1 MDKLKQWVALTVVGI
16 VAVLAAGWFLL
27 VAPRHAEAAG
37 LRQQAS
43 EQEGSNSQLRTALAV
58 LKAQAKDLPKEQAKL
73 ALVAA
78 KLPDNPAEPELLRA
92 LAAAADTAGVELVSI
107 APGALAPA
115 TPVVAP
121 AVASKAAD
129 AATPSPAAATPAS
142 VTPPAAAASSA
153 GTLMAMPVTISVAG
167 GYYEVEQYLAALED
181 LTRAFR
187 VTALAVTPGANP
199 VAPPATGSSAAP
211 ASLEDGKHLITN
223 ITGTV
228 YVAAASSPVTPVV
241 APVAAPAK

>member
-1 MDKLKQWVALTVVGI
+1 MDKLKQWVALTMVGV

-37 LRQQAS
+37 LRQQAA
-43 EQEGSNSQLRTALAV
+43 EQENANGQLRTSLAV
-58 LKAQAKDLPKEQAKL
+58 LKAQAQDLPKEQAKL

-107 APGALAPA
+107 APGVLAPA
-115 TPVVAP
+115 DPVVSPTTAAAATP
-121 AVASKAAD
+121 KAAD
-129 AATPSPAAATPAS
+129 AAAPGPAAATA
-142 VTPPAAAASSA
+142 VPAAPSTA
-153 GTLMAMPVTISVAG
+153 GTLSAMPVTISVAG
-167 GYYEVEQYLAALED
+167 GYYEAEQYLAALED

-187 VTALAVTPGANP
+187 VTALTVTPGVNP
-199 VAPPATGSSAAP
+199 VAATGATVAP
-211 ASLEDGKHLITN
+211 VSIEDGKHLVTN
-223 ITGTV
+223 IIGMV
-228 YVAAASSPVTPVV
+228 YVVSASSPVTPVV

>member
-1 MDKLKQWVALTVVGI
+1 MNKLKQWVAFTVVGV

-27 VAPRHAEAAG
+27 VAPRHTEAAG
-37 LRQQAS
+37 LRQQTA
-43 EQEGSNSQLRTALAV
+43 EQEGANVQLRTALAV
-58 LKAQAKDLPKEQAKL
+58 LKAQATDLPKEQAKL

-107 APGALAPA
+107 APGAL
-115 TPVVAP
+115 TPVTPVGAPTAP
-121 AVASKAAD
+121 AVASKTPD
-129 AATPSPAAATPAS
+129 AAAPGSVAVPPAA
-142 VTPPAAAASSA
+142 PAAAASSA

-187 VTALAVTPGANP
+187 VTSLAVTPGANP
-199 VAPPATGSSAAP
+199 VAPVATGATPATTSI
-211 ASLEDGKHLITN
+211 EDGKHLITN

-228 YVAAASSPVTPVV
+228 YVAAASSPLTPVV